1 MILKMLRA
9 QLLFGLSLSVFVLG
23 GAFTANAAEKMIAIT
38 DNDSSGMRVVET
50 SANDDVINMVA
61 DRPLVLKLDQDV
73 ANILIGNDLFLNIFP
88 DSRRTLILMPVQP
101 GATYFRAI
109 DADGNTIVEKRVIV
123 AAKKQNY
130 VRVKQACGE
139 DDELCSFQ
147 SIYYCPDMCHIVYD
161 FSNNERINTNEQI
174 RNKDDEDDND
184 SGSSGDTPPALSDA
198 SENQFE

>member
-130 VRVKQACGE
+130 VLVWHAPVSLSHYLTCTA
-139 DDELCSFQ
+139 LC
-147 SIYYCPDMCHIVYD
+147 V
-161 FSNNERINTNEQI
+161 T
-174 RNKDDEDDND
+174 
-184 SGSSGDTPPALSDA
+184 A
-198 SENQFE
+198 SPRRK